1 MDLTRFLQ
9 ELSEAGGV
17 SGREEEATVV
27 IEKFFTSG
35 PGKGW
40 VTDFRRD
47 RLGNLILRKKG
58 EGGEKA
64 PKIMF
69 AAHQDEIGLIVTEV
83 KEGFLRFST
92 VGGIDQRVLP
102 GQEVLI
108 HAREEVPGIIGATPP
123 HLQTPDEHEQAI
135 KIEDL
140 VIDTGLPGEKA
151 EEIISVG
158 DFVSIDRKLISLKN
172 STVSGKALDDRAG
185 VAVLL
190 QIAEELQKLKHQA
203 DVYLVATVQEEVGLR
218 GALTSAYGIIPDLG
232 IAIDVTHGK
241 MPGLSDED
249 AYELGKGPVLVIGP
263 QVHPQLFASLQR
275 IAEESG
281 VKYQV
286 EPSTRPGG
294 TDAFA
299 LQIARAGVAT
309 ALLSIPLRYMHTS
322 VETVSLSDLREAGRL
337 LAGFVVTVDGEFVEG
352 LSCF

>member
-9 ELSEAGGV
+9 EISESSGV
-17 SGREEEATVV
+17 SGREEETTVV

-35 PGKGW
+35 PEKFGSVSVVTVRSRSCVKKAGK
-40 VTDFRRD
+40 
-47 RLGNLILRKKG
+47 
-58 EGGEKA
+58 A
-64 PKIMF
+64 KIMF
-69 AAHQDEIGLIVTEV
+69 AAHQDEIGLIVTEI

-140 VIDTGLPGEKA
+140 VIDTGLSRAKA
-151 EEIISVG
+151 EELISVG
-158 DFVSIDRKLISLKN
+158 AFVSIDRSLISLKN
-172 STVSGKALDDRAG
+172 SAVSGKALDDRAG

-249 AYELGKGPVLVIGP
+249 AYELGKGPVVVIGP
-263 QVHPQLFASLQR
+263 QVHPKLFTSLQR
-275 IAEESG
+275 VAEEKG
-281 VKYQV
+281 VKCK
-286 EPSTRPGG
+286 
-294 TDAFA
+294 
-299 LQIARAGVAT
+299 
-309 ALLSIPLRYMHTS
+309 
-322 VETVSLSDLREAGRL
+322 
-337 LAGFVVTVDGEFVEG
+337 VTVHVPAQTLCLTRLPGR
-352 LSCF
+352 